1 MIGVNS
7 TTGKEL
13 KGYDHLRQSIRD
25 ILKTPIG
32 SRVMRRDY
40 GSRLWDLVDA
50 PINAETLAE
59 LHIAT
64 AEALDKWEPRIL
76 IESVAVT
83 FDPSGVRTGGDYK
96 VVSSSNIERI
106 GNEPLGENTSE
117 SSFEVD
123 FLSSIY
129 AYSGYQSM
137 PGFGDNNLFLF
148 AGEMLDS
155 GYARA
160 DLDADGDVDFGD
172 STELFKLIADD
183 LYNPVFAPGSVDR
196 WEKIKEVAFNRW
208 QAGDTT
214 FNRYWKSSGGRA
226 TSAALIV
233 DVSGTYLPD
242 GKKINLEGLVV

>member
-7 TTGKEL
+7 ATGKEL

-40 GSRLWDLVDA
+40 GSRIWDLVDA

-83 FDPSGVRTGGDYK
+83 FDPLKVRISDGV
-96 VVSSSNIERI
+96 VVLSYENVKKTSAEEI
-106 GNEPLGENTSE
+106 GANNDK
-117 SSFEVD
+117 SSFQGD
-123 FLSSIY
+123 FTAAIGGLLPSGLESDGYSNNNLSEY
-129 AYSGYQSM
+129 AAEMLESGY
-137 PGFGDNNLFLF
+137 L
-148 AGEMLDS
+148 
-155 GYARA
+155 RA
-160 DLDADGDVDFGD
+160 DIDADGDIDIEDWVNYLMGTINSTTSFSAEKLARYNAIVD
-172 STELFKLIADD
+172 
-183 LYNPVFAPGSVDR
+183 
-196 WEKIKEVAFNRW
+196 VAFNRW
-208 QAGDTT
+208 KDGDAT
-214 FNRYWKSSGGRA
+214 FNRYWRTSGGRA

-233 DVSGTYLPD
+233 DVAGTYLPD